1 MAYSL
6 SRRSLTALDGVHPDL
21 VRVVKRAIQITS
33 QDFLVTEGVRTP
45 ERQRALYAQGRTTQ
59 GPKVTWTLKS
69 NHFIHADGYGHAVDL
84 CPYPVDWS
92 DVKKF
97 NAIAEAMLEAARLEK
112 VKLTWG
118 GSWSPPDRPH
128 FQID

>member
-6 SRRSLTALDGVHPDL
+6 SLRSRTALQGVHPDL
-21 VRVVKRAIQITS
+21 VRVVRRAIQITA
-33 QDFLVTEGVRTP
+33 QDFIVTEGVRTP
-45 ERQRALYAQGRTTQ
+45 ERQRALYAQGRTAP
-59 GPKVTWTLKS
+59 GPKVTWTLNS

-97 NAIAEAMLEAARLEK
+97 NAIAAAMMEAAELEG
-112 VKLTWG
+112 VALTWG

-128 FQID
+128 FQI